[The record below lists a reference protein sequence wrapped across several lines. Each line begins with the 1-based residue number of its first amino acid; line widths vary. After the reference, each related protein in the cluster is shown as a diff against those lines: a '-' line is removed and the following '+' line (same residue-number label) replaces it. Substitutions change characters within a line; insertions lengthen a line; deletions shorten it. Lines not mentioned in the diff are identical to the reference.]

1 MSETRTSGV
10 IVTVE
15 MPREV
20 VASMEALARKTTKSR
35 DRIIL
40 RAVETYML
48 YEGADIYDAIA
59 ARKRAAV
66 GRVAGLTDI
75 IAQLDEVV
83 VRIEK

>member
-20 VASMEALARKTTKSR
+20 VASMEALARKTTKSG

-59 ARKRAAV
+59 ARERAAV

>member
-1 MSETRTSGV
+1 MSKTRTSGV

-15 MPREV
+15 IPREV

-48 YEGADIYDAIA
+48 YEGADIYEAIT
-59 ARKRAAV
+59 ARERAAV
-66 GRVAGLTDI
+66 GRVPDLTDI